1 MSPPRHRQSGPTL
14 PYPGV
19 QAAHEHWMS
28 GKMKVAVM
36 KKRASLSHPVLKYTA
51 FLFEPLG
58 DDRNGVPLAL
68 ASILG
73 RMSLDPWS
81 EAASLAAMPA
91 AAAAQKLASLI
102 EAMPNNTLLRPES
115 STLAERLIKL
125 LPVLPAPS
133 NPTVAATEPVFDI
146 AATQRRPLVT
156 YLVWIA
162 VIGILLVGASLG

>member
-1 MSPPRHRQSGPTL
+1 MFDMAKRTL
-14 PYPGV
+14 
-19 QAAHEHWMS
+19 
-28 GKMKVAVM
+28 
-36 KKRASLSHPVLKYTA
+36 LSHPDLQYTE

-91 AAAAQKLASLI
+91 DVAAKKLAALI
-102 EAMPNNTLLRPES
+102 EAMPNDSLPRLES
-115 STLAERLIKL
+115 NTLAERLIRL
-125 LPVLPAPS
+125 LPRRS
-133 NPTVAATEPVFDI
+133 NPTNTTTVPLVDAGATEP
-146 AATQRRPLVT
+146 RPLVT

-162 VIGILLVGASLG
+162 LLCLLFVAAIFG

>member
-1 MSPPRHRQSGPTL
+1 MQ
-14 PYPGV
+14 PGRRPGSS
-19 QAAHEHWMS
+19 AAWHTD
-28 GKMKVAVM
+28 M
-36 KKRASLSHPVLKYTA
+36 KKRASLSHPALKYTA

-102 EAMPNNTLLRPES
+102 QAMPNNSLPHQESNTLV
-115 STLAERLIKL
+115 ERLIRL
-125 LPVLPAPS
+125 LPAQSVPTATATAPPAEV
-133 NPTVAATEPVFDI
+133 TVTE
-146 AATQRRPLVT
+146 RRPLVT
-156 YLVWIA
+156 YLVWI
-162 VIGILLVGASLG
+162 VLIGILLVGASLG